1 VLGSR
6 PTVIATLI
14 CLLAVSQVSGVQGQS
29 VSPPP
34 KLLAPKSALIGVS
47 YHRRGKV
54 TLKLAEEAFDPQK
67 ATVPKKGEWGVT
79 PAGDWTYLSTSGVRY
94 FYSQDLPQIEVLL
107 RAEEIA
113 KVFEKDIPILR
124 VDSMAKFS
132 PTFKRQLEATMA
144 ETMGLFAPGAIT
156 KSNVAFSLM
165 ARIDLTVTRGE
176 QSFDVTIIETPQ
188 MRISSRIVVT
198 PRNVNPPNRTP
209 ESEQL
214 DRERTKRELDAIYKP
229 LDENPLRR
237 ETMDSVAGKALW
249 QKAIDPEAVEAYYV
263 AMLVNPGRRS
273 DSLEPAA
280 MALKLLQE
288 EIAKRKLAFKERF
301 PRFIE
306 SLARESAKLVD
317 ASGRLTQIGMLNAR
331 GQMRG
336 DYLKYGFS
344 TEKEAADWFDRGTIT
359 KQSLGFDMFF
369 SIQPDDLLFMLP
381 IYP

>member
-1 VLGSR
+1 
-6 PTVIATLI
+6 VIATLV
-14 CLLAVSQVSGVQGQS
+14 CLLAVSQVSGIQRQS

-34 KLLAPKSALIGVS
+34 KLLAPKPGHIGVS
-47 YHRRGKV
+47 NPRRGKV
-54 TLKLAEEAFDPQK
+54 TLKLADEAFDPQK
-67 ATVPKKGEWGVT
+67 VTVPKKGEWGVT
-79 PAGDWTYLSTSGVRY
+79 PTGDWTYLSNSGVRY
-94 FYSQDLPQIEVLL
+94 FYSQDLPQIEILL

-113 KVFEKDIPILR
+113 KVFEKDIPMLR

-132 PTFKRQLEATMA
+132 PTFKRQLEATLA
-144 ETMGLFAPGAIT
+144 ETMGLVAPGAIT
-156 KSNVAFSLM
+156 KSNMAFSLM

-176 QSFDVTIIETPQ
+176 QSFDVTMRETPQ
-188 MRISSRIVVT
+188 MRISSKIA
-198 PRNVNPPNRTP
+198 VNPPVPTP

-214 DRERTKRELDAIYKP
+214 DRERTKRELDAIFKP

-249 QKAIDPEAVEAYYV
+249 QKAIDPEAVEAYHV
-263 AMLVNPGRRS
+263 AMLVNLGRRS

-317 ASGRLTQIGMLNAR
+317 ASGRLTQLGMLNAR

-336 DYLKYGFS
+336 DFSKYGFS
-344 TEKEAADWFDRGTIT
+344 TEKEAADWFDRATIT
-359 KQSLGFDMFF
+359 KQSLGIDMFF
-369 SIQPDDLLFMLP
+369 SIQPDDMLYIHP

>member
-1 VLGSR
+1 MIG
-6 PTVIATLI
+6 TLI
-14 CLLAVSQVSGVQGQS
+14 CLLTVSQVSGVQPQS

-34 KLLAPKSALIGVS
+34 NLSAPKPALIGVS

-54 TLKLAEEAFDPQK
+54 PLKLAEEAFDPQK

-79 PAGDWTYLSTSGVRY
+79 STGDWTYLSRSGVRY
-94 FYSQDLPQIEVLL
+94 FYSQDLPEIEILL

-113 KVFEKDIPILR
+113 KVFEKDIPMLR

-144 ETMGLFAPGAIT
+144 ETMGLVAPGAIT
-156 KSNVAFSLM
+156 KSNMAFSLM

-176 QSFDVTIIETPQ
+176 QSFDVTMRETPE
-188 MRISSRIVVT
+188 MRVSSKIAVT

-209 ESEQL
+209 ESDQV

-249 QKAIDPEAVEAYYV
+249 QKAIDPEAVEAYHV

-280 MALKLLQE
+280 KALNLLQE

-301 PRFIE
+301 PLFMQ

-317 ASGRLTQIGMLNAR
+317 ASGKLTQLGMLNAR
-331 GQMRG
+331 AQMRG
-336 DYLKYGFS
+336 DFSKYGFS
-344 TEKEAADWFDRGTIT
+344 TEKEAADWFDRATIT
-359 KQSLGFDMFF
+359 KQSLGIDMFF
-369 SIQPDDLLFMLP
+369 SIKPDDMLYIYP